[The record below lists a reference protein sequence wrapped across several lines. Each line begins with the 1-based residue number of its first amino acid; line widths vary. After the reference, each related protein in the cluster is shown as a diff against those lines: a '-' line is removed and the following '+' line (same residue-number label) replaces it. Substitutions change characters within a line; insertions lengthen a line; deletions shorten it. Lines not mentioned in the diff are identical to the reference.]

1 MAEHTTNAY
10 KNEKRRHSR
19 TLVREGMF
27 ISDYLK
33 TKYECIYNEASVLYN
48 TINQIH
54 PQKPDLRRTREYRL
68 WKNNLASS
76 RNMPTIIIPR
86 EKKRKLIHITH
97 RNIPLSTT
105 TDNPT
110 TEIPLTDLA
119 DYQSSP
125 QTPEKSVKDKRIP
138 TMTMQLNI
146 PLIQIPIPA
155 ESVQPP
161 EEIPVESVQPP
172 EEIPVESVQPPEE
185 IPVESVQPPEEI
197 PVESVQPPEEIP
209 VESVQ
214 PPEEIPLE
222 SVQPPEEIPVESV
235 IDEGDQ
241 METFNTSLINE
252 IAPEVM
258 EKIIADL
265 QNDPNLKDIMDD
277 IENQFNNECRSVVEE
292 EVVGLDI
299 DVCDLYDPLE
309 EELLNIFG

>member
-10 KNEKRRHSR
+10 KNEKRRHER

-33 TKYECIYNEASVLYN
+33 MKYEHIYNEAAALYN

-76 RNMPTIIIPR
+76 RNMPSIIIPR
-86 EKKRKLIHITH
+86 EKKRKLVHITH

-125 QTPEKSVKDKRIP
+125 QTPEKSVKDKQIP

-146 PLIQIPIPA
+146 PLIQMPITTK
-155 ESVQPP
+155 SVQPP

-185 IPVESVQPPEEI
+185 IPVESV
-197 PVESVQPPEEIP
+197 
-209 VESVQ
+209 
-214 PPEEIPLE
+214 
-222 SVQPPEEIPVESV
+222 

-241 METFNTSLINE
+241 METFNASLINE

-277 IENQFNNECRSVVEE
+277 IENQFNNECRSTVEE
-292 EVVGLDI
+292 ELVGLDI

-309 EELLNIFG
+309 EELLNILG